1 MPKYKPEVVKARLK
15 FAKSVGWDHIACA
28 GEWNVSR
35 YAAKY
40 FIQEHRPRRK
50 ERRRPEYENQRLADL
65 QVMTPNQWCEVWGIP
80 RWEYNGFLKMYRRKH
95 GFIATPEIRAEWER
109 QYWERMEC

>member
-40 FIQEHRPRRK
+40 FIRTYRPRKKK
-50 ERRRPEYENQRLADL
+50 ERPEYENQRLADL

-109 QYWERMEC
+109 QYWEKLEC

>member
-1 MPKYKPEVVKARLK
+1 MPKYKPDVVKARLK

-28 GEWNVSR
+28 VEWNVSR

-40 FIQEHRPRRK
+40 FIKTYRPRKKK
-50 ERRRPEYENQRLADL
+50 ERPEYENQRLFDL
-65 QVMTPNQWCEVWGIP
+65 QVMTPAQWCEVWGIP

-95 GFIATPEIRAEWER
+95 GFIATPEIRAEWDR